1 MRSVPVVVL
10 DVLGQ
15 DRLQC
20 RRPRI
25 ISQSR
30 HSRWTLETQHSH
42 RAFAFGAPY
51 RCVDGLQAFG
61 SKDGIEGGWKV
72 AVERRGPR
80 IFNEDI
86 DPREPAVCSTR
97 HTKRKHQGGARATV

>member
-1 MRSVPVVVL
+1 MPPAKDHQPVQALAV
-10 DVLGQ
+10 DTG
-15 DRLQC
+15 D
-20 RRPRI
+20 P
-25 ISQSR
+25 
-30 HSRWTLETQHSH
+30 
-42 RAFAFGAPY
+42 AFAQSIRIRCPY